1 MFAFSFNLKGKM
13 GRGCVAGVGGE
24 VWLFGMKFLFVCC
37 CFVPVLDF
45 RRQTV

>member
-1 MFAFSFNLKGKM
+1 MFAFSFNFIKGKM

-24 VWLFGMKFLFVCC
+24 VWLFRMKFLFVSCC

-45 RRQTV
+45 IH